1 MVVRLVEGLE
11 ARQREEPRAREAPAP
26 ALTEEEEEEVVAG
39 VLVAAGREGC
49 QADTIGSTGTPAAG

>member
-26 ALTEEEEEEVVAG
+26 ALTEEEEEVAAG